1 MISDVAS
8 NHREKPNRNKEIKE
22 PRRTI
27 KNKGPK
33 KSRILKLKI
42 RFFLTGKRKIDE
54 IKREIDEIKRE
65 IDKINER

>member
-1 MISDVAS
+1 MIPDVAS
-8 NHREKPNRNKEIKE
+8 NHREIPNRNIKINE
-22 PRRTI
+22 PRQTI

-33 KSRILKLKI
+33 KSIILKSKI
-42 RFFLTGKRKIDE
+42 RFFPTDKRKIDE

>member
-1 MISDVAS
+1 MSPVTT
-8 NHREKPNRNKEIKE
+8 EKYQTEIRIKE

-42 RFFLTGKRKIDE
+42 RFFFSTDKRKIEE
-54 IKREIDEIKRE
+54 IKREIGEIKRE
-65 IDKINER
+65 VDKINER